1 MTEYE
6 LAEYLTTLLGYVDEG
21 GSSELAEFDTD
32 VAATAIERD
41 LPRNLTADTFA
52 QIVLGFNLHEPPVI
66 LDVEKEA

>member
-6 LAEYLTTLLGYVDEG
+6 LAEYLTTLLGYVNEG

-41 LPRNLTADTFA
+41 LPRHLTADTFA
-52 QIVLGFNLHEPPVI
+52 QIVLGFNLHQPPVV